1 VGVTTSAG
9 LLQVIAAAVTP
20 VVMISAAAV
29 LILGV
34 NQKHASLGD
43 RLRALAAEFRA
54 AGTTAERRESIRAQ
68 IRLFERRLGYVA
80 TAHLWLYA
88 SVVCFIGMVLVIT
101 LTSRSPTWDRVALG
115 MFVLGIALM
124 LGAPMM
130 ELVELRLAHRAL
142 DLELSDVFPGK
153 SGAGR

>member
-1 VGVTTSAG
+1 MGATTSAG

-43 RLRALAAEFRA
+43 RVRALSAEFRA

-88 SVVCFIGMVLVIT
+88 SVVCFVGTVLVIT
-101 LTSRSPTWDRVALG
+101 LTARSPAWDRVALG
-115 MFVLGIALM
+115 IFVLGIALM
-124 LGAPMM
+124 LGAPIM
-130 ELVELRLAHRAL
+130 EVVELRLAHRAL
-142 DLELSDVFPGK
+142 DQELSDVFPGK
-153 SGAGR
+153 ASAGG